1 MSNVEEI
8 KEKEIKDKELLMIE
22 QIRNLSFIKIYDIA
36 SFELDDSRRY
46 TLPAMMINYDGN
58 KYLNLS
64 GRDKYFDQFV
74 KKVQQ
79 VYLKEKE
86 TARVD
91 TSYSPFVSEAIK
103 IDPVSEKILLS
114 GNLLREG
121 EIYDFYTDK
130 KFYNHSLLFD
140 KDDMRFILPT
150 LKYNFKEFMGK
161 AGIVINYPEDVRL
174 FGYRENYSIDA
185 KVNGYEDKL
194 LFEFNQ
200 TDTGYKIGVRSFQN
214 LFPDSEV
221 NITINTDAIYID
233 LEMIGKETNS
243 EVIYELINKPSVRK
257 ITYIN
262 GIMTEFDK
270 KPLTQSEKP
279 DYLLPLLKEYD
290 GDWYQLPWGDWY
302 GIKEEIERISE
313 FEKIATRDSKFVSM
327 HKDGFLIHDDY
338 RKKWVKDAAVNTVE
352 KIMILDDIKKTI
364 KGKRL
369 YTDIFLLETHF
380 IDRASTNDQKYFYHV
395 SNRKRVSDITLG
407 SLASL
412 SKDNN
417 IMCSGDLRDIESIY
431 EALGKRLK

>member
-1 MSNVEEI
+1 MSNVDD
-8 KEKEIKDKELLMIE
+8 IKDKELLTIK
-22 QIRNLSFIKIYDIA
+22 QIKNLSFIKIYDIA

-46 TLPAMMINYDGN
+46 SLPAMMINYDGN
-58 KYLNLS
+58 KYLNMS

-79 VYLKEKE
+79 VYLKEKP

-91 TSYSPFVSEAIK
+91 TSYSPFETEAIK

-114 GNLLREG
+114 GNLQREG

-140 KDDMRFILPT
+140 KDDMRLILPT
-150 LKYNFKEFMGK
+150 LKYNLKEFMDK
-161 AGIVINYPEDVRL
+161 VGIIINYPEDNRL
-174 FGYRENYSIDA
+174 LGYRENYSIDA
-185 KVNGYEDKL
+185 KVKGLDDKL
-194 LFEFNQ
+194 LFEFSQ
-200 TDTGYKIGVRSFQN
+200 TDGGYRIGVRSMQN

-233 LEMIGKETNS
+233 LEMIGKETHS

-270 KPLTQSEKP
+270 EPLTQSEKP
-279 DYLLPLLKEYD
+279 DSLLPLLKEYD

-302 GIKEEIERISE
+302 GIKEEIEQVTD
-313 FEKIATRDSKFVSM
+313 FEKITTRDSKFVSM
-327 HKDGFLIHDDY
+327 HSDGFLIHDDY

-352 KIMILDDIKKTI
+352 KSMILDDIKKTI

-369 YTDIFLLETHF
+369 YDDVFLLETHF

-395 SNRKRVSDITLG
+395 SNRKRVSDITLE
-407 SLASL
+407 SLAGL
-412 SKDNN
+412 SRDNN
-417 IMCSGDLRDIESIY
+417 IMCSGDLNDKDSIY
-431 EALGKRLK
+431 EVLGKRLK